1 MFPKLKNIETGF
13 RQMRRTS
20 ILLTIICVFVSCS
33 SLYYA
38 YKSQGRVYILLG
50 GAIMEA
56 SVADRKEY
64 IPLIAKSHICAFH
77 QAFWTLEPDEKV
89 IKNNIEHALYL
100 ADASA
105 KHLFDDLRE
114 AGYYSAIISGNVSQS
129 VTIDSIDLNTNSYP
143 FPFKCWAK
151 EKILR
156 TTSVTTRN
164 LLTSGLLRTTGRS
177 PNNDFGFLIEKLE
190 VLDNK
195 DLSTQ
200 KR

>member
-1 MFPKLKNIETGF
+1 MFPILKNIETRF

-20 ILLTIICVFVSCS
+20 ILLVIVCITISLS

-38 YKSQGRVYILLG
+38 YQSQERVYILLG

-64 IPLIAKSHICAFH
+64 IPLIAKSHIRAFH

-89 IKNNIEHALYL
+89 IKSNIEHALYL
-100 ADASA
+100 ADGSA
-105 KHLFDDLRE
+105 KRLFDDLRE

-129 VTIDSIDLNTNSYP
+129 VTIDSIDLDTNSYP
-143 FPFKCWAK
+143 FPFKCWAT

-156 TTSVTTRN
+156 PTSVTTRN
-164 LLTSGLLRTTGRS
+164 LLTTGMLRTTGRS

>member
-1 MFPKLKNIETGF
+1 MFPKLKNIETLF
-13 RQMRRTS
+13 HKIRRTS
-20 ILLTIICVFVSCS
+20 LLLTIISIVVSLS

-38 YKSQGRVYILLG
+38 YQSQGRIYILLG

-56 SVADRKEY
+56 SVAERKEY
-64 IPLIAKSHICAFH
+64 VPLIAKAHIKAFH

-89 IKNNIEHALYL
+89 IKGNIEHALYL

-105 KHLFDDLRE
+105 KQLFYNLRE

-129 VTIDSIDLNTNSYP
+129 ISIDSIDLDTNNYP
-143 FPFKCWAK
+143 FSFKCWAK

-156 TTSVTTRN
+156 TTSITTRN
-164 LLTSGLLRTTGRS
+164 LLTTGLLRTSGRS